1 MSAEKPSAT
10 IREANTANRHLP
22 VDSLRRAIQAAHT
35 PVLFNGD
42 AFRPAAVF
50 LLIFSNPE
58 PSLLAVLKSDRTG
71 YPWRNQVAF
80 PGGIREPEDRKP
92 VDTAYREL
100 DEELGIRKDQIDYLG
115 MLGQF
120 QTLADTA
127 IQAAAGVWNGEDT
140 ITPDPYEI
148 SRVLKVPISGLL
160 NTHES
165 SGLAGHIPGFDRL
178 RYPVDDVEI
187 WGVTARIIHQFLEV
201 TGHIWKRHNA

>member
-1 MSAEKPSAT
+1 MSTEKPSAP
-10 IREANTANRHLP
+10 IRENDSATRHLP
-22 VDSLRRAIQAAHT
+22 VEPLRRAIQSA
-35 PVLFNGD
+35 PKPQLSNGD

-58 PSLLAVLKSDRTG
+58 PSILAVLKSDRTG

-80 PGGIREPEDRKP
+80 PGGIREPGDKKP

-100 DEELGIRKDQIDYLG
+100 DEELGLRKNQIDYLG

-127 IQAAAGVWNGEDT
+127 IRAAAGVWTGVGS

-148 SRVLKVPISGLL
+148 SRVLRVPISRLL

-165 SGLAGHIPGFDRL
+165 SGLAGHVPGFDRL
-178 RYPVDDVEI
+178 RYPVDDLEI
-187 WGVTARIIHQFLEV
+187 WGVTARIVHQFLEV
-201 TGHIWKRHNA
+201 TGDIWKEY